1 MARRDDKIF
10 KNLKKEK
17 PLVKRKDITPLTAS
31 DFGPRKSAFDLQVEK
46 KSQQKRNAR
55 PAVRP
60 VSIRSATGDSKRKSA
75 SNAKKATDLASRYSA
90 RTQKKTEPEVFGPS
104 GKQRVVK
111 AEPKKVEQRKHASVR
126 QVEKTTRKAAPK
138 KQEIEMPLSV
148 PARKDSGVS
157 TFVSRKATNESV
169 KPVASKG
176 LTFRHELKYYINYR
190 DYVVLRNA
198 LKASMS
204 LDANAGDDGMYHIR
218 SLYFDDM
225 YETGVKQKI
234 AGTDDR
240 CKYRIRIYDFSDGVI
255 KFEKKI
261 KQGQYIAKQSIS
273 LTRAEYESII
283 AGDYEFLLTR
293 KQPLAGEIYTKMKN
307 DMLRPRVLVD
317 YQREAYVYPFENVR
331 ITFDK
336 NLRGGLTMSDIFNEH
351 APTMPMFDQGLMVLE
366 VKFNK
371 FLPECIKCVL
381 NSIST
386 ADRSAISKY
395 IICRKFD

>member
-17 PLVKRKDITPLTAS
+17 PLVKRKDITPLAAS
-31 DFGPRKSAFDLQVEK
+31 DFAPRKSAFDMQIEK
-46 KSQQKRNAR
+46 KSTQKRNAR
-55 PAVRP
+55 PAVRS
-60 VSIRSATGDSKRKSA
+60 VSISSA
-75 SNAKKATDLASRYSA
+75 SGGSKKRTASSTKKATDLANRYSA

-104 GKQRVVK
+104 SKQRTVEAK
-111 AEPKKVEQRKHASVR
+111 PKKVDQRKHVNVR
-126 QVEKTTRKAAPK
+126 RVEKTTRQAPVK
-138 KQEIEMPLSV
+138 KKEMEMPLS
-148 PARKDSGVS
+148 PASRQDTGS
-157 TFVSRKATNESV
+157 TTFSTRKATNVVV
-169 KPVASKG
+169 KPAKKKG
-176 LTFRHELKYYINYR
+176 LTFRHEIKYYINYK

-240 CKYRIRIYDFSDGVI
+240 CKYRIRIYNFSDEVI
-255 KFEKKI
+255 RFEKKI
-261 KQGQYIAKQSIS
+261 KKGQYIAKQSIMLS
-273 LTRAEYESII
+273 HAEYDSIM
-283 AGDYEFLLTR
+283 AGDYEFLLE
-293 KQPLAGEIYTKMKN
+293 KGQSLAGEIYTKMKN

-317 YQREAYVYPFENVR
+317 YEREAYVYPFENVR

-336 NLRGGLTMSDIFNEH
+336 NLKGGLTMSDIFDEH
-351 APTMPMFDQGLMVLE
+351 APTMSMFDEGLMVLE

-371 FLPECIKCVL
+371 FLPGFIKCVL
-381 NSIST
+381 NSINA

-395 IICRKFD
+395 VICRKFD